1 MYAATRK
8 SSPKRVGQVAN
19 SSSIGKITTECGM
32 ADEAEPSS
40 YTNQPPI
47 SSKGRFEATN
57 WSGRDIAVRVC
68 GDGGAAIVE

>member
-1 MYAATRK
+1 
-8 SSPKRVGQVAN
+8 
-19 SSSIGKITTECGM
+19 M

-47 SSKGRFEATN
+47 SSKGRFKATN